1 MLFDYYK
8 KDARCLW
15 CNRTKN
21 PHPGYNEPI
30 PTKIF
35 LSFKK
40 KKIELCLYCYEEE
53 TRNSKNDPNKFCN
66 NLDDRYDIVNLIR
79 FNSN

>member
-8 KDARCLW
+8 KDARCMW

-21 PHPGYNEPI
+21 PHPDYNEPI

-40 KKIELCLYCYEEE
+40 KKLNYVY
-53 TRNSKNDPNKFCN
+53 
-66 NLDDRYDIVNLIR
+66 IVMRKKLGIQKMIR
-79 FNSN
+79 INFVKI

>member
-1 MLFDYYK
+1 MLFDYNK

-21 PHPGYNEPI
+21 PHPDYNEPI

-53 TRNSKNDPNKFCN
+53 TRN
-66 NLDDRYDIVNLIR
+66 
-79 FNSN
+79 

>member
-1 MLFDYYK
+1 MHVVCGVTELKTRILIIMNLFQLK
-8 KDARCLW
+8 FFCPLR
-15 CNRTKN
+15 
-21 PHPGYNEPI
+21 
-30 PTKIF
+30 
-35 LSFKK
+35 K

-53 TRNSKNDPNKFCN
+53 TRNSKNDPNKFCK

>member
-8 KDARCLW
+8 KNACCMW
-15 CNRTKN
+15 CNRTQN
-21 PHPGYNEPI
+21 PHPDYNEPI

-40 KKIELCLYCYEEE
+40 RKIELCLYCYEEE
-53 TRNSKNDPNKFCN
+53 NRNSDYDQNKFCN
-66 NLDDRYDIVNLIR
+66 NLDDRYDTLNLIR
-79 FNSN
+79 SNSN